1 MSDGSSGSQLSQVVL
16 DSTRRK
22 ANTFG
27 EHTLSEIRLGL
38 EYGQNPFLASF
49 LGSFLGS
56 GTAAE
61 ESATRYAAENGNL
74 NHRPPHQ
81 RVAAQR
87 LVFLYELRL
96 YAVDEDKEES
106 HGVAWSPL

>member
-1 MSDGSSGSQLSQVVL
+1 MPADSSGSQLSQVVL
-16 DSTRRK
+16 DPTRCK

-38 EYGQNPFLASF
+38 EYGQNPFLA
-49 LGSFLGS
+49 SFLGS